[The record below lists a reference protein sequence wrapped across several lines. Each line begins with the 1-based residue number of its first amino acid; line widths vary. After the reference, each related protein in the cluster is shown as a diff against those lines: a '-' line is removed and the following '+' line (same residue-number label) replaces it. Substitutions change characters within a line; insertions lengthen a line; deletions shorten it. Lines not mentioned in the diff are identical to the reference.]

1 MKKQSAIVIGKI
13 VATHGIKGWVVIQ
26 SYSYPSQNIKNYKTF
41 IHIKNGKECI
51 QIIDMKTMPKKIIV
65 KIENY
70 DDINTSEHLVGKN
83 IFIEASD
90 IPALKKGEYHWKD
103 IEGLEVY
110 TTKDSYI
117 GSVDFIFNN
126 GANDVLAIKQNKE
139 LVYIP
144 YVNDH
149 IEVIP
154 VSYTHLTLPTIC
166 SV

>member
-1 MKKQSAIVIGKI
+1 
-13 VATHGIKGWVVIQ
+13 
-26 SYSYPSQNIKNYKTF
+26 
-41 IHIKNGKECI
+41 
-51 QIIDMKTMPKKIIV
+51 MPKKIII

-70 DDINTSEHLVGKN
+70 DDINTSESLVGQN

-90 IPALKKGEYHWKD
+90 IPALKKGEYYWRD

-110 TTKDSYI
+110 TTNDSYL

-154 VSYTHLTLPTIC
+154 NEKIIIDHETI
-166 SV
+166 

>member
-1 MKKQSAIVIGKI
+1 MIKHSAIVIGKI
-13 VATHGIKGWVVIQ
+13 VATHGIKGCVVIQ
-26 SYSYPSQNIKNYKTF
+26 SYSYPSQNIKNYNTF
-41 IHIKNGKECI
+41 LHIKNNKEYI
-51 QIIDMKTMPKKIIV
+51 KIINLKVMPKKIII

-70 DDINTSEHLVGKN
+70 DDINTSEPLVGQN

-90 IPALKKGEYHWKD
+90 IPALKKGEYYWKD

-126 GANDVLAIKQNKE
+126 GANDILAVKQNKE

-154 VSYTHLTLPTIC
+154 NKKIIIDHETI
-166 SV
+166 

>member
-1 MKKQSAIVIGKI
+1 MKVNSVVVIGKI

-26 SYSYPSQNIKNYKTF
+26 SYSYPSQNIKNYNTF
-41 IHIKNGKECI
+41 LQVKKSKECI
-51 QIIDMKTMPKKIIV
+51 KIINLKTMPKKIII

-70 DDINTSEHLVGKN
+70 DDINTSESLVGQN

-90 IPALKKGEYHWKD
+90 IPTLKKGEYYWKD

-110 TTKDSYI
+110 TTKNSYI

-126 GANDVLAIKQNKE
+126 GANDILAIKHNKE
-139 LVYIP
+139 FIYIP
-144 YVNDH
+144 YINDH

-154 VSYTHLTLPTIC
+154 NEKIIIDHETI
-166 SV
+166 

>member
-1 MKKQSAIVIGKI
+1 MKKHNAIIIGKI
-13 VATHGIKGWVVIQ
+13 VSTHGIKGWVVIQ
-26 SYSYPSQNIKNYKTF
+26 SYSYPSQNIKNYNTYLHIENSKEF
-41 IHIKNGKECI
+41 IK
-51 QIIDMKTMPKKIIV
+51 IINLKTMPKKIII

-70 DDINTSEHLVGKN
+70 DDINTSEFLVGQN

-90 IPALKKGEYHWKD
+90 IPALKKGEYYWKD

-110 TTKDSYI
+110 TTKDTYI

-126 GANDVLAIKQNKE
+126 GANDILAIKNNRE

-144 YVNDH
+144 YINDH

-154 VSYTHLTLPTIC
+154 NEKIIIDHETI
-166 SV
+166 

>member
-1 MKKQSAIVIGKI
+1 MKVNSVVVIGKI

-26 SYSYPSQNIKNYKTF
+26 SYSYPSQNIKNYNTYL
-41 IHIKNGKECI
+41 HIKNSKEYI
-51 QIIDMKTMPKKIIV
+51 KIINLKTMPKKTII

-70 DDINTSEHLVGKN
+70 DDVNTSESLVGQN
-83 IFIEASD
+83 IFIESSD
-90 IPALKKGEYHWKD
+90 IPALKKGEYYWKD

-126 GANDVLAIKQNKE
+126 GANDILAIKQNKE

-144 YVNDH
+144 YINDR

-154 VSYTHLTLPTIC
+154 NKKIIIDHETI
-166 SV
+166 

>member
-1 MKKQSAIVIGKI
+1 MKKHSAIVIGKI

-26 SYSYPSQNIKNYKTF
+26 SYSYPSQNIKNYTTF
-41 IHIKNGKECI
+41 INIKNSKECI
-51 QIIDMKTMPKKIIV
+51 KIIDLKTMPKKTIV

-70 DDINTSEHLVGKN
+70 DDINTSESLVGQN
-83 IFIEASD
+83 IFIEASE
-90 IPALKKGEYHWKD
+90 IPALKKGEYYWKD

-110 TTKDSYI
+110 TTKDTYI

-126 GANDVLAIKQNKE
+126 GANDVLAVKQNKG

-154 VSYTHLTLPTIC
+154 DEKIIIDHETI
-166 SV
+166 

>member
-1 MKKQSAIVIGKI
+1 MRKHSAIVIGKI

-26 SYSYPSQNIKNYKTF
+26 SYSYPSQNIKNYTTF
-41 IHIKNGKECI
+41 INIKNSKECI
-51 QIIDMKTMPKKIIV
+51 KIIDLKTMPKKIIV

-70 DDINTSEHLVGKN
+70 DDINTSEFLVGKN
-83 IFIEASD
+83 IFIETSE
-90 IPALKKGEYHWKD
+90 IPALKKGEYYWKD
-103 IEGLEVY
+103 IEGLDVY

-117 GSVDFIFNN
+117 GAVDFIFNN
-126 GANDVLAIKQNKE
+126 GANDILAIKQNEE

-154 VSYTHLTLPTIC
+154 DEKIIIDHETI
-166 SV
+166 

>member
-1 MKKQSAIVIGKI
+1 MKKHGAIVIGKI

-26 SYSYPSQNIKNYKTF
+26 SYSYPSQNIKNYNTF
-41 IHIKNGKECI
+41 IHIKKNKEYI
-51 QIIDMKTMPKKIIV
+51 NIINLKTMPKKIII

-70 DDINTSEHLVGKN
+70 DDINISQSLVGQD
-83 IFIEASD
+83 IFIEAAD
-90 IPALKKGEYHWKD
+90 IPALKKVEYYWKD

-126 GANDVLAIKQNKE
+126 GANDILAIKQNKE

-154 VSYTHLTLPTIC
+154 NEKIIIDHETV
-166 SV
+166 

>member
-1 MKKQSAIVIGKI
+1 MNRSSAIIIGKI

-26 SYSYPSQNIKNYKTF
+26 SYSYPTHNIINYDTFLNIKNRKEF
-41 IHIKNGKECI
+41 IE
-51 QIIDMKTMPKKIIV
+51 IINLKIMPKKTIIQM
-65 KIENY
+65 KNY
-70 DDINTSEHLVGKN
+70 DDINSSESLIGQN

-90 IPALKKGEYHWKD
+90 IPALKKGEYYWKD

-110 TTKDSYI
+110 TSKNSYI

-126 GANDVLAIKQNKE
+126 GANDILAVKQNKE

-144 YVNDH
+144 YINDH

-154 VSYTHLTLPTIC
+154 NEKIIIDHETI
-166 SV
+166 

>member
-1 MKKQSAIVIGKI
+1 MKINSTIVIGKI

-26 SYSYPSQNIKNYKTF
+26 SYSYPSQNIKNYNTF
-41 IHIKNGKECI
+41 IHIKNNKQCI
-51 QIIDMKTMPKKIIV
+51 KIIDLKTMPKKIVI

-70 DDINTSEHLVGKN
+70 DDINTSVSLVGQN
-83 IFIEASD
+83 IFIEATE
-90 IPALKKGEYHWKD
+90 IPALKKGEYYWKD

-126 GANDVLAIKQNKE
+126 GANDILAIKHNKE

-144 YVNDH
+144 YINDR

-154 VSYTHLTLPTIC
+154 NEKIIIDHETI
-166 SV
+166 

>member
-1 MKKQSAIVIGKI
+1 MRKHNTIVIGKI

-26 SYSYPSQNIKNYKTF
+26 SYSYPSQNIKNYNTF
-41 IHIKNGKECI
+41 IHIKNSKQCI
-51 QIIDMKTMPKKIIV
+51 KIIDLKTMPKKIII

-70 DDINTSEHLVGKN
+70 DDINTSVSLVGEN
-83 IFIEASD
+83 IFIEASE
-90 IPALKKGEYHWKD
+90 IPALKKGEYYWKD

-126 GANDVLAIKQNKE
+126 GANDILAIKNNRE

-144 YVNDH
+144 YINDH

-154 VSYTHLTLPTIC
+154 NEKIIIDHETI
-166 SV
+166 

>member
-1 MKKQSAIVIGKI
+1 MIKHSAIVIGKI
-13 VATHGIKGWVVIQ
+13 VATHGIKGWVVIR
-26 SYSYPSQNIKNYKTF
+26 SYSYPSQNIKNYNTYL
-41 IHIKNGKECI
+41 HIKNSKEYI
-51 QIIDMKTMPKKIIV
+51 KIINLKTMPKKTII

-70 DDINTSEHLVGKN
+70 DDVNTSESLVGQN
-83 IFIEASD
+83 IFIESSD
-90 IPALKKGEYHWKD
+90 IPALKKGEYYWKD

-110 TTKDSYI
+110 TRKASYI

-126 GANDVLAIKQNKE
+126 GENDILAIKQNEE

-154 VSYTHLTLPTIC
+154 DEKIIIDHETI
-166 SV
+166 

>member
-1 MKKQSAIVIGKI
+1 MKKHSTIVIGKV

-26 SYSYPSQNIKNYKTF
+26 SYSYPLQNIKNYNTF
-41 IHIKNGKECI
+41 LHIKNSKECI
-51 QIIDMKTMPKKIIV
+51 KIINLRTMPKKIII

-70 DDINTSEHLVGKN
+70 DDINISQSLVGQD

-90 IPALKKGEYHWKD
+90 IPALKEGEYYWKD

-110 TTKDSYI
+110 TTKDTYI

-126 GANDVLAIKQNKE
+126 GANDVLAVKQNKG

-149 IEVIP
+149 IELIP
-154 VSYTHLTLPTIC
+154 NKKIIIDHETI
-166 SV
+166 